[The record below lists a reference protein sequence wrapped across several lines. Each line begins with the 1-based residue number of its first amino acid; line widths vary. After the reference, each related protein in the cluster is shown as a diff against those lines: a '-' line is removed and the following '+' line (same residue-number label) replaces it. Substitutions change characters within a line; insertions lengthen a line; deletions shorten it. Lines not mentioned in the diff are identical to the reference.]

1 MKKRITK
8 FEKKELQKQKLEK
21 NLNGTGIF
29 VFENVTNGDLSLPKA
44 TLSGK
49 KIIKAKEQFEGDSYF
64 MNFVKTP
71 NNLLKLVRKIET
83 IKENNMTEKL
93 ILDQP
98 ERVTSQGTV
107 ENVLISNPKKQLN
120 DANQNDNKD
129 VLLTEDPMEG
139 VEIICN

>member
-1 MKKRITK
+1 MKNRITK
-8 FEKKELQKQKLEK
+8 LEKRELQKQKCER
-21 NLNGTGIF
+21 NLNGDGIF
-29 VFENVTNGDLSLPKA
+29 VFENATNGDLSLPKA

-49 KIIKAKEQFEGDSYF
+49 RIVRPKEQFEGDSYF
-64 MNFVKTP
+64 MNFVKYP
-71 NNLLKLVRKIET
+71 NNLLKLIRKIET

-98 ERVTSQGTV
+98 ERITSQGTV
-107 ENVLISNPKKQLN
+107 ENVLISEPKKQLN